1 MNISHMLFLGQL
13 QLIHIASFGLI
24 GSRGSIGNFISKHP
38 DSIPIYRNNQNHL
51 KILSKDE
58 MIIAAV
64 PFRSVEDVLKTI
76 PSERQKDLVFL
87 CNGMVN
93 LDQVS
98 TCAALYFGVKED
110 GSLITSDNPPFTSV
124 FGLHAENFARVLGD
138 LGVKTEVIKDLP
150 DFERLR
156 FAKLVWSSAFWLLC
170 HCHCHCHVGSVP
182 IGKVDKKLQNDL
194 IDELIDVVTKSD
206 EFNLGPNNRTQFPQ
220 KEMKRDV
227 LDYASLMQHV
237 TPSFELAMEEIE
249 SRNGWFTARCKTDVH
264 SRLLQSIKN

>member
-1 MNISHMLFLGQL
+1 MQNALYLTTIELLISLLMIFRRKEVDLGMPCFNTLWTSHDNHFPAPCTLSSPSIIILFLS
-13 QLIHIASFGLI
+13 SFGLI

-64 PFRSVEDVLKTI
+64 PFRSIQDVLKTI

-110 GSLITSDNPPFTSV
+110 GSLITSKTFPTLSAC
-124 FGLHAENFARVLGD
+124 GLLN
-138 LGVKTEVIKDLP
+138 
-150 DFERLR
+150 
-156 FAKLVWSSAFWLLC
+156 
-170 HCHCHCHVGSVP
+170 
-182 IGKVDKKLQNDL
+182 
-194 IDELIDVVTKSD
+194 
-206 EFNLGPNNRTQFPQ
+206 
-220 KEMKRDV
+220 
-227 LDYASLMQHV
+227 
-237 TPSFELAMEEIE
+237 
-249 SRNGWFTARCKTDVH
+249 
-264 SRLLQSIKN
+264 